1 MLGNFGG
8 YSGMTLIVPCNAFEA
23 YQSSDWGNKFSKII
37 GGTVVGDLYYCFS
50 DEDSTAV
57 VTGIVD
63 NTATTMD
70 IPATVTYNGNTY
82 NVTYIGD
89 YAFAYCISLTSITI
103 PEGVTAIGAGAFGVC
118 SGLTSVTIPE
128 GVTTIGDEAFAY
140 CSSLTSVTLPTTI
153 TYIGDY
159 AFRECTSS
167 LEEVTCLAQVPPV
180 VGHSLFE
187 DTPGYRVLIVPCGTA
202 VAYGNSEFAKN
213 FGTIISGTTVGD
225 LRYCFSDE
233 DNTAEVSQIV
243 DKTATTINIPATVTY
258 NGNTYNVTSIGE
270 LVFKNCENLASIT
283 IPDGVTTIGGGAFY
297 GCKSLTSIVIPEGV
311 TAINSYWY
319 EEESV
324 CWDAETDDYFICIHN
339 KCYGAFENCTSLASI
354 TIPESVTSIGELAFH
369 NCENLTSITIPN
381 TVTSIGG
388 GAFNS
393 CKSLTSIVIPEG
405 ITAIN
410 SYKEENSIYGAFAL
424 CESLTSITIPNSVT
438 TIDDATFYNCKSL
451 ASIKLPNGV
460 TSIGNYAFSGC
471 SKLKKVNCLAEVPPA
486 IGNETFANTPTNKTL
501 TVPCNALADY
511 QESDWD
517 LHFTSI
523 VCDNL
528 CDKPTNLTVS
538 NITESGAT
546 ISWVGTADSYEIQL
560 NEGNAETLTAK
571 TKTYTDLK
579 AGTFYLVKVRAVC
592 GESKSDWAIS
602 SFTTTEQE
610 IEDCN
615 EPTELS
621 VSNVTETGATVSWTG
636 TATAYEVQL
645 NDSEVETVT
654 TTSKT
659 YTDLTAATLYLVK
672 VRSVCAESKSDW
684 VVTAFTTNEEIEEG
698 CGEPTNLTISGVTET
713 EATITWEGTVDA
725 YEIQL
730 NDGEIETVTE
740 NTKTYTDLEPATFYF
755 FKIRSVCG
763 ENLSQWVMIPFF
775 ETMKGESGLNDAE
788 QTISITVYPNPIEAN
803 GNATIN
809 LQGLNGNT
817 KLMLMDVN
825 GRVLINEDLI
835 SGTETYE
842 ITTSNLSAGVYY
854 LAIRTQNGVAT
865 EKLIVK

>member
-1 MLGNFGG
+1 M
-8 YSGMTLIVPCNAFEA
+8 
-23 YQSSDWGNKFSKII
+23 
-37 GGTVVGDLYYCFS
+37 
-50 DEDSTAV
+50 
-57 VTGIVD
+57 
-63 NTATTMD
+63 
-70 IPATVTYNGNTY
+70 
-82 NVTYIGD
+82 
-89 YAFAYCISLTSITI
+89 
-103 PEGVTAIGAGAFGVC
+103 
-118 SGLTSVTIPE
+118 
-128 GVTTIGDEAFAY
+128 
-140 CSSLTSVTLPTTI
+140 
-153 TYIGDY
+153 
-159 AFRECTSS
+159 
-167 LEEVTCLAQVPPV
+167 
-180 VGHSLFE
+180 
-187 DTPGYRVLIVPCGTA
+187 
-202 VAYGNSEFAKN
+202 AYGNSEFAKN